1 MAYVDYWAMLGYNNN
16 AQMFMEVFG
25 GTASNVILTDNPEY
39 TREMFSQN
47 FPAFLFSED
56 GSVEGSIP
64 IPVFNLFLD
73 MANKSIK
80 YDRYKSLW
88 KYLMGLYIAHY
99 LTLYLMTQ
107 QGEPGAQAALQGSVP
122 RGIATSKSVD
132 GLSISYDMMEVTN
145 DLAGYGTYKLTIY
158 GQQLATLTKNYGH
171 AGMWVN
177 Y

>member
-64 IPVFNLFLD
+64 IPVQSVF
-73 MANKSIK
+73 
-80 YDRYKSLW
+80 RYGKQVHQVRQIQKLVEVLNGAIHCSLSNTVFDDT
-88 KYLMGLYIAHY
+88 A
-99 LTLYLMTQ
+99 
-107 QGEPGAQAALQGSVP
+107 
-122 RGIATSKSVD
+122 R
-132 GLSISYDMMEVTN
+132 
-145 DLAGYGTYKLTIY
+145 
-158 GQQLATLTKNYGH
+158 
-171 AGMWVN
+171 
-177 Y
+177 

>member
-1 MAYVDYWAMLGYNNN
+1 
-16 AQMFMEVFG
+16 
-25 GTASNVILTDNPEY
+25 
-39 TREMFSQN
+39 
-47 FPAFLFSED
+47 
-56 GSVEGSIP
+56 
-64 IPVFNLFLD
+64 
-73 MANKSIK
+73 
-80 YDRYKSLW
+80 
-88 KYLMGLYIAHY
+88 
-99 LTLYLMTQ
+99 MTQ